1 MSRNAL
7 TSYEVPSILLAQ
19 SRESRRS
26 QDERSTPSRLATA
39 SSERPVRNGRRP
51 RSLWGTAF
59 VVAIILYVLVQPYLN
74 ERFQWQLPGI
84 PGLSQTTSERSGSKP
99 EDSAEVASGSG
110 SRTPSVES
118 NAGRE
123 PDRSD
128 ETSEQVVVED
138 LGAGLSTTAG
148 KQSSSEQTG
157 GRSGQGATR
166 GTPPSRGPP
175 SEDIG
180 AKNGGDLAAGDLR
193 DGRGTENFENGY
205 RFLRV
210 LGNGVYESPAG
221 LRYTR
226 GSAEGHR
233 LKHVE
238 RHLSDQPDRPGKHGV
253 FEGEMSDVLAM
264 IDEAY
269 QLGQQGHRSA
279 KIRNEQDRSIY
290 EVSLNRRVGFVG
302 GRDGN
307 RQGRPAASRIR
318 LVLEEKRV
326 ITAFPY

>member
-1 MSRNAL
+1 MSKNAVIR
-7 TSYEVPSILLAQ
+7 SGVPSILLAQ
-19 SRESRRS
+19 RRESRRS
-26 QDERSTPSRLATA
+26 QEERSTPSRLAVA
-39 SSERPVRNGRRP
+39 NSERPIRKGRRP
-51 RSLWGTAF
+51 RPVWATAL
-59 VVAIILYVLVQPYLN
+59 VIAIILYVVVQPYLN

-84 PGLSQTTSERSGSKP
+84 PGLSQTSSEPSGVEP
-99 EDSAEVASGSG
+99 DDSVAVAQGSG
-110 SRTPSVES
+110 SRTSSVES

-123 PDRSD
+123 PDGGD
-128 ETSEQVVVED
+128 DTTEQVVAAD
-138 LGAGLSTTAG
+138 RGTGLPTTT
-148 KQSSSEQTG
+148 QSQSQSERTG
-157 GRSGQGATR
+157 GRPGPGATG
-166 GTPPSRGPP
+166 GTPPGRGPP

-180 AKNGGDLAAGDLR
+180 AKNGGDRAAADPL

-253 FEGEMSDVLAM
+253 FEGEMSDALAV

-269 QLGQQGHRSA
+269 QLGQQGHRAA
-279 KIRNEQDRSIY
+279 KIRREQDRSIY

-318 LVLEEKRV
+318 LVLEGNRV